1 MISWLIDTILK
12 HCVKDY
18 EDITS
23 QKVRSRY
30 GILSSIMGISC
41 NIFLFVAKG
50 LVGLLTNSVS
60 ILSDAFNNLSDAAS
74 SIISFVGVK
83 MAEKPA
89 DKEHPFGHGRME
101 YIVALIVAFLVL
113 QVGFT
118 FLKTSVAKILHP
130 EDITFHAVSFYVLVF
145 SVIIKLWIG
154 VFNRRLGAKINS
166 TVMKATA
173 LDSFGDAVATTAT
186 IVSLLCYQYLS
197 WNIDGYVGLIV
208 SIMVLLAGINIIKE
222 TITPLIGESI
232 DTKVYDEISS
242 FVEGY
247 DGIIGTHDL
256 IVHNYGPSK
265 RMASIHAEVPSDVDI
280 ETSHEIID
288 CIERDAMK
296 QLGIFLVIHMDPV
309 AIHDE
314 RVTYF
319 KQLVVNIIKD
329 LDKNISIHDFRFVYG
344 IDNIRL
350 VFDMVVPH
358 EYSEK
363 QIERIKQQINK
374 KVQEKDVR
382 CQCVI
387 DVDRSFIQQNI
398 GES

>member
-1 MISWLIDTILK
+1 MISWLIDTIVK

-83 MAEKPA
+83 MAENPA

-232 DTKVYDEISS
+232 DTKAYDEISS

-374 KVQEKDVR
+374 KVQEKDIR